1 MWETG
6 LFFLTVSL
14 QQSWY
19 NDVAC
24 YLRYTLPLVDPRSLF
39 SALGLGDFFLSR
51 SVGVTRSEEGEGEN
65 FFPGFCYIYLGKRR
79 WWRSMPP
86 PLLKLPLSLPPLLFS
101 TADVLL
107 LLLLTHNSAVP
118 PFSFQAVFWIFEQKI
133 GKVAALFPLCTTPA
147 PFSFLLP
154 KLFYDLCPHFSS
166 SSSPLH

>member
-1 MWETG
+1 MWEIG

-14 QQSWY
+14 QQPWY

-118 PFSFQAVFWIFEQKI
+118 PLLLPSCLLDFRTKNRESCSSFPT
-133 GKVAALFPLCTTPA
+133 LYHPS
-147 PFSFLLP
+147 SFL
-154 KLFYDLCPHFSS
+154 FS
-166 SSSPLH
+166 PPQTLL